1 MEDIH
6 VTTFLGNP
14 VTLEGT
20 PLTVGMEMPDF
31 EVIGTDLSQVHPMEK
46 KGKKIILAV
55 PSADTGVC
63 SLELA
68 KFMNKAK
75 GHDDVEVLSV
85 SEDLPFAL
93 DRWSKAE
100 GNTVIHTY
108 SDYKDHD
115 FAKKT
120 GTYMKEN
127 GLLARSVF
135 VTDED
140 GKIVYLQ
147 YVDEVSHEPDY
158 SKALEAAGI
167 KA

>member
-1 MEDIH
+1 M
-6 VTTFLGNP
+6 TTFLGNP
-14 VTLEGT
+14 VTL
-20 PLTVGMEMPDF
+20 VGEALQVGQQMPDF
-31 EVIGTDLSQVHPMEK
+31 EVIDTTLAPVHPMET

-68 KFMNKAK
+68 KFMNKMR
-75 GHDDVEVLSV
+75 GNEEVEVISV

-100 GNTVIHTY
+100 GNDVIHTY

-115 FAKKT
+115 FANKT

-140 GKIVYLQ
+140 GKIVYLE

-158 SKALEAAGI
+158 KKALAAAGVE
-167 KA
+167 

>member
-1 MEDIH
+1 M
-6 VTTFLGNP
+6 TTFLGNP

-20 PLTVGMEMPDF
+20 PLEVGMEMPDF
-31 EVIGTDLSQVHPMEK
+31 EVVDVNLNPVHPMEK

-75 GHDDVEVLSV
+75 GHDDVEVISV

-93 DRWSKAE
+93 ARWCKTE
-100 GNTVIHTY
+100 DNTVINTC
-108 SDYKDHD
+108 SDYKDRD
-115 FAKKT
+115 FAKKS

-158 SKALEAAGI
+158 NKALEAAGI

>member
-1 MEDIH
+1 M
-6 VTTFLGNP
+6 TTFLGNP

-20 PLTVGMEMPDF
+20 PLEAGMTMPDF
-31 EVIGTDLSQVHPMEK
+31 EVIDVALNPVHPMET

-68 KFMNKAK
+68 KFMNKMK
-75 GHDDVEVLSV
+75 GHEDVEVLSV

-93 DRWSKAE
+93 DRWSKTE
-100 GNTVIHTY
+100 QNTVIKTY

-140 GKIVYLQ
+140 GKIVYVQ

-158 SKALEAAGI
+158 KKALAAVGI
-167 KA
+167 QE